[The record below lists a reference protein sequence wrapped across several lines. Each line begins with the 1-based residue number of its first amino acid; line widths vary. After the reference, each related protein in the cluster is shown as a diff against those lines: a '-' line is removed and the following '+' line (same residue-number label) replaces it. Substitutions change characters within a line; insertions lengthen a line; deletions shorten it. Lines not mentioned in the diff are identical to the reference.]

1 MKKLVLNSFL
11 IIEYGDIV
19 IGTDAIKAFFASWVS
34 VFMMES
40 MPANGKGSEARKQI

>member
-19 IGTDAIKAFFASWVS
+19 IGTDAIKAIFYNMGIGIHVGIDAS
-34 VFMMES
+34 
-40 MPANGKGSEARKQI
+40 